1 MTQHD
6 SATRGCRTRAVARF
20 RATPVAAACSTL
32 AMALSVAPALAQDAD
47 KPADPTQT
55 VVVTGLRHSIESS
68 VAVKRNSDSIVEAIS
83 AEDIGKLPDVSI
95 AESLA
100 RLPGLAGQRVA
111 GRAQV
116 IAIRGLSP
124 DFAGTTL
131 NGREQVTTGDNRGV
145 EYDQFPSELI
155 NAATVYK
162 TPDATLI
169 GQGLSGTVDLRTIR
183 PLDMAERSIVLNA
196 RAEYNSNGA
205 LNHNT
210 SATGGRFSAS
220 YVDQFADRTVG
231 IALGYAH
238 LDSPGQEQ
246 HYKAWGFSQGEENS
260 FCAQHQA
267 DWGCS
272 PVSGVPV
279 GDTYLNGFEV
289 EALSRKQ
296 TRDGLMAVVEYKP
309 NQDIHSVVD
318 LYYSKFGKDE
328 TMRGL
333 MGGLG
338 DNWNGVPGAAFSNIG
353 QTQVGSNTNLITSGT
368 VANANMIVRNDLNTR
383 DDELQSIGW
392 NLSAKVGPD
401 WTLVGD
407 LSYSR
412 AHRTENVIETYAG
425 APVLGTFDFSIP
437 TGAGFPS
444 LVPTNVDY
452 ADAASVMLRDP
463 GGWGHDGLWK
473 KPKATDE
480 LKAFRLDA
488 RRDLDW
494 GVFSRV
500 DFGVNYSER
509 TKDREM
515 NELALNLKNGR
526 APVLVDPSLVDPAT
540 SLSFAGIP
548 GVLSYDVMGVISRY
562 MDTSTQAAD
571 QITFRNYSIGE
582 KVTTAFAKLDIDT
595 SIGSL
600 PVRGNLGLQFIH
612 TDQSSSGFSRLKDQT
627 TNEEVFSELTL
638 SHQYDDVLPSLNLVL
653 ELSSDQFVR
662 LGIAKTLA
670 RGRMDDMRAGA
681 EVGIDPTKRTWS
693 GSGGNPALEPWRAT
707 SYDLSWEKYF
717 GRRSY
722 VAAAYF
728 YKDLETYI
736 YKQTDNNYDFS
747 GYPNTTTIIPSSN
760 FGTFERPAN
769 GKGGFVHGLE
779 LSTSLDAGTWF
790 RSLEGFGLAASS
802 AYTRSNLHPD
812 GPDQPTRLPGLS
824 GVVSNVTA
832 YYELNG
838 FSARISQRYRSAF
851 RGEITGLHNARQFT
865 DILPDKQV
873 DAQLGYEFETG
884 ALKGLSLLLQ
894 VNNLTDAPYAT
905 RQGNGFGEVVA
916 PQEYNTYGR
925 QYLFGV
931 NYKL

>member
-1 MTQHD
+1 MNQPD
-6 SATRGCRTRAVARF
+6 SATRGQRPRRTARF

-32 AMALSVAPALAQDAD
+32 AVMLSAPAMAQDAAN
-47 KPADPTQT
+47 PPEQLQT

-95 AESLA
+95 GEALA

-116 IAIRGLSP
+116 IAIRGLSQ
-124 DFAGTTL
+124 DFVGTTL

-145 EYDQFPSELI
+145 EFDQFPSELI
-155 NAATVYK
+155 NGATIYK
-162 TPDATLI
+162 TPDAALI
-169 GQGLSGTVDLRTIR
+169 GQGLAGTVDLEAIR
-183 PLDMAERSIVLNA
+183 PLDMAQRSIVLNA

-205 LNHNT
+205 LNDNT
-210 SATGGRFSAS
+210 SATGGRLSVS

-231 IALGYAH
+231 VALGFAH
-238 LDSPGQEQ
+238 LDSPGQEK
-246 HYKAWGFSQGEENS
+246 HYKAWGFSVGEENS
-260 FCAQHQA
+260 FCAQHHA

-296 TRDGLMAVVEYKP
+296 TRDGLMAVIEYKP
-309 NQDIHSVVD
+309 NKNIHSVVD
-318 LYYSKFGKDE
+318 LYYSKFSKDE

-333 MGGLG
+333 MGGFG

-353 QTQVGSNTNLITSGT
+353 ETQVGANTTLITSGT

-383 DDELQSIGW
+383 DDEMQSIGW

-425 APVLGTFDFSIP
+425 APNLGTFDFTVP
-437 TGAGFPS
+437 TGVGFPS

-480 LKAFRLDA
+480 LQAIRLDA
-488 RRDLDW
+488 KRDLDW

-509 TKDREM
+509 TKEREM

-548 GVLSYDVMGVISRY
+548 GVLSYDVMGVIDRY
-562 MDTSTQAAD
+562 MDVSPQAVD
-571 QITFRNYSIGE
+571 QIISRNFSVNE
-582 KVTTAFAKLDIDT
+582 KVSTAFAKLDIDT
-595 SIGSL
+595 SIGSV
-600 PVRGNLGLQFIH
+600 PVRGNLGVQFIH
-612 TDQSSSGFSRLKDQT
+612 TDQSSDGFRKELDGTIS
-627 TNEEVFSELTL
+627 EVTAGKA
-638 SHQYDDVLPSLNLVL
+638 YDDVLPSLNLVF
-653 ELSSDQFVR
+653 ELPANQVVR
-662 LGIAKTLA
+662 FGVAKSLS
-670 RGRMDDMRAGA
+670 RGRMDDMRAGS
-681 EVGIDPTKRTWS
+681 EVSLGATDHKWS
-693 GSGGNPALEPWRAT
+693 GSGGNPQLEPWRAT

-717 GRRSY
+717 GKRSY

-728 YKDLETYI
+728 FKDLETYI
-736 YKQTDNNYDFS
+736 YKQQVERDFS
-747 GYPNTTTIIPSSN
+747 GVPNPTPIVPDGNLGLYTT
-760 FGTFERPAN
+760 PAN
-769 GKGGFVHGLE
+769 GNGGWVQGLE
-779 LSTSLDAGTWF
+779 LSTSLDAGNWLKP
-790 RSLEGFGLAASS
+790 LEGFGVAASI
-802 AYTRSNLHPD
+802 AYTKSNLNPPED
-812 GPDQPTRLPGLS
+812 LNGAPKRLPGLS
-824 GVVSNVTA
+824 GVVSNVTV
-832 YYELNG
+832 YYEQSG
-838 FSARISQRYRSAF
+838 FSARISQRFRSAF
-851 RGEITGLHNARQFT
+851 RGEINGLHNARQFT

-884 ALKGLSLLLQ
+884 ALKGLGLLLQ
-894 VNNLTDAPYAT
+894 VNNLTNSPYAT
-905 RQGNGFGEVVA
+905 RQGNGFGDVIA